1 MSSVTNIGT
10 VTIAN
15 GQTES
20 SYIETSSKQ
29 PIAIHL
35 PAAFTGTAITFKV
48 ASTFNGTYKSVTD
61 KDGAALTLVVA
72 ADTVV
77 QILPVDG
84 VVLTPFLKLV
94 SGSAEGDERV
104 IEVKTYGL

>member
-1 MSSVTNIGT
+1 MSSVTNIGK

-15 GQTES
+15 GATES
-20 SYIETSSKQ
+20 GYIETSSNQ

-48 ASTFNGTYKSVTD
+48 ASTFDGTYKAVTD
-61 KDGAALTLVVA
+61 KAGAALALVVA
-72 ADTVV
+72 ADKVV

-94 SGSAEGDERV
+94 AAAQGQETI
-104 IEVKTYGL
+104 IEVITYGL